1 MGSGG
6 GVGGRG
12 RGGGG
17 AGTSLC
23 AAAIYG
29 QEEVMIIF
37 SFLQKFEIVR

>member
-17 AGTSLC
+17 GGTSLC
-23 AAAIYG
+23 AAAIYV
-29 QEEVMIIF
+29 QEEIIHQY
-37 SFLQKFEIVR
+37 LCKVYVEIVK